1 MEGSGDFLQQLTE
14 ALEKRSRW
22 LQSTEMPRLRDTFTT
37 YTTLFESIMG
47 ILIRKG
53 LLREDPYNYDQATS
67 DIAVPSDKPLP
78 EFENTDEVS
87 YRLAGFRRQL
97 KFLTTEQEFSLS
109 ALKLG
114 KLKKI
119 SALFTYINWQ
129 EFGDGSS
136 SATTRV
142 FARIFMKV
150 RMGTDSM
157 TAQILKDAETQIEK
171 LFHEGR
177 SLIAEVVSYH
187 REAWKAELRRTA
199 LPRIGLEP
207 GASPLRR
214 EEAVRALRKAF
225 GQEPDGR
232 PWYPALAHEV
242 IAEELES
249 DAAARREALLA
260 SLAIPDLPVLKK
272 ETAPVEGRTVLLE
285 ALRILCRP
293 HEELVT
299 AVESLVET
307 ERLLQA
313 KESGLGSA
321 LRRLFGRA
329 PRDRADAHIYKI
341 QYMEPAIAV
350 NKTESVNFP
359 QFADEAR
366 KKATLLAAIAT
377 GGGPAYRKLESTPES
392 QLVPFLEKQLNEL
405 LLIHRRLTSFNTFF
419 QARAAQMGKTVR
431 GIKLE
436 LLALRNALVKAN
448 QRRHEYGAREE
459 KNEGEP
465 SGAGAPAAERSPV

>member
-1 MEGSGDFLQQLTE
+1 MEGSGDFLQQLSE
-14 ALEKRSRW
+14 ALEKRARW
-22 LQSTEMPRLRDTFTT
+22 LQSTEMPRLRE
-37 YTTLFESIMG
+37 TLNAYATHFESVMG

-53 LLREDPYNYDQATS
+53 LLREDPYNYDQATN
-67 DIAVPSDKPLP
+67 DIVVPSDKPLP
-78 EFENTDEVS
+78 DFENADEVS

-97 KFLTTEQEFSLS
+97 KFLTTEQEYSLA

-136 SATTRV
+136 SPTTRI
-142 FARIFMKV
+142 FARVFMKV

-157 TAQILKDAETQIEK
+157 TAQILKDNETQIEK

-177 SLIAEVVSYH
+177 SLIAEIVSYH

-207 GASPLRR
+207 GAGPSRR
-214 EEAVRALRKAF
+214 EEALRALRKAF

-232 PWYPALAHEV
+232 PWYPALAQEV
-242 IAEELES
+242 IAEELEP
-249 DAAARREALLA
+249 DAAARRDALLV
-260 SLAIPDLPVLKK
+260 SLAVPDLPVLKK
-272 ETAPVEGRTVLLE
+272 ETPPVEGRTVLLE

-293 HEELVT
+293 HEELAG

-307 ERLLQA
+307 ERLLQV
-313 KESGLGSA
+313 KESGFGSA
-321 LRRLFGRA
+321 LRRLFRRA
-329 PRDRADAHIYKI
+329 PREKADAHAYKI
-341 QYMEPAIAV
+341 QYMEPALAV
-350 NKTESVNFP
+350 TRTETVNFP
-359 QFADEAR
+359 QFADETRR
-366 KKATLLAAIAT
+366 KASLLAAIAT
-377 GGGPAYRKLESTPES
+377 GGGPAYRKLENTAEG
-392 QLVPFLEKQLNEL
+392 QLVAFLEKQLNEL

-459 KNEGEP
+459 REGEP
-465 SGAGAPAAERSPV
+465 SSAGAPAERSPV

>member
-22 LQSTEMPRLRDTFTT
+22 LQSTEMPRLRETLAT

-249 DAAARREALLA
+249 DAAARRESLLA

-272 ETAPVEGRTVLLE
+272 ETVPVEGRTVLLE
-285 ALRILCRP
+285 SLRILCRP
-293 HEELVT
+293 HE
-299 AVESLVET
+299 
-307 ERLLQA
+307 
-313 KESGLGSA
+313 
-321 LRRLFGRA
+321 
-329 PRDRADAHIYKI
+329 
-341 QYMEPAIAV
+341 
-350 NKTESVNFP
+350 
-359 QFADEAR
+359 
-366 KKATLLAAIAT
+366 
-377 GGGPAYRKLESTPES
+377 
-392 QLVPFLEKQLNEL
+392 
-405 LLIHRRLTSFNTFF
+405 
-419 QARAAQMGKTVR
+419 
-431 GIKLE
+431 
-436 LLALRNALVKAN
+436 
-448 QRRHEYGAREE
+448 
-459 KNEGEP
+459 
-465 SGAGAPAAERSPV
+465 